1 MHGSENLPKIEYYF
15 SVISPYTYLAGE
27 RLSAI
32 AVRHAAEI
40 VYRPVDI
47 VALFGR
53 TGGVV
58 PKERHISRRDYRLQE
73 LTRQARKNGVPIN
86 LQPAHWPTNQAPAS
100 YAFIAAKNNGGG
112 QLDKLVQAFTRA
124 CWAEERNIAD
134 DAVIRDCLSDAG
146 FDPDLAN
153 GGLLQGAEEYAANLE
168 AAVDAGV
175 FGAPFY
181 IVDGDQRFWGQ
192 DRLDDLDAYLS
203 GTL

>member
-1 MHGSENLPKIEYYF
+1 MHGRENLPKIEYYF

-32 AVRHAAEI
+32 AARHAAEI

>member
-1 MHGSENLPKIEYYF
+1 MHGRENLPKIEYYF

-32 AVRHAAEI
+32 AARHAAEI

-134 DAVIRDCLSDAG
+134 DAVIRDCLADAG

>member
-1 MHGSENLPKIEYYF
+1 MHGRENLPKIEYYF

-32 AVRHAAEI
+32 AARHAAEI

-100 YAFIAAKNNGGG
+100 YALIAAKNNGGG

-134 DAVIRDCLSDAG
+134 DAVIRDCLADAG

>member
-1 MHGSENLPKIEYYF
+1 MHGRENLPKIEYYF

-32 AVRHAAEI
+32 AARHAAEI
-40 VYRPVDI
+40 VYRPVAS
-47 VALFGR
+47 VALFGL

-100 YAFIAAKNNGGG
+100 YALIAAKNNGGG